1 MHFSSVVAIK
11 VLNTNLCVFQV
22 TRLVCD
28 LRLEEKLNEEKKN
41 GKEKED
47 VGDEESGKKRLEKHG
62 R

>member
-1 MHFSSVVAIK
+1 M
-11 VLNTNLCVFQV
+11 LNTNLCVFQV

-28 LRLEEKLNEEKKN
+28 LRLEEKLNEEKKRE
-41 GKEKED
+41 GKED